1 MRWLL
6 TGSGGFLGTVI
17 RDALREMETDTLG
30 RGKGMSIRADISGAI
45 PDLPVYDMVVHA
57 AGKAHVV
64 PKNAK
69 EDAEFHAVNHRGTLN
84 LLDALDR
91 GGKPPLTFVLI
102 STVAAYGVE
111 EGTSIDE
118 SHPLQGV
125 TPYAVSKK
133 RAEEAVSEWAARN
146 GVNALILRLP
156 LVVGKNPPGNLGA
169 MERHMRRGTYLR
181 IGSGEARRSMV
192 LATDVADLVE
202 RSMGMSGVFNL
213 TDRHHPSIREI
224 DSHMAK
230 QLGTKIRSIPQ
241 WLAKTMARVGDRVPG
256 SPFDSHRLEKL
267 SRSLTFDD
275 DRAVK
280 ALGWAPQRVLDTD
293 FLI

>member
-1 MRWLL
+1 M
-6 TGSGGFLGTVI
+6 TV
-17 RDALREMETDTLG
+17 
-30 RGKGMSIRADISGAI
+30 KADITKRL
-45 PDLPVYDMVVHA
+45 PDLPGYDLVVHA

-64 PKNAK
+64 PRNPEEAT
-69 EDAEFHAVNHRGTLN
+69 EFHRVNHQGTLN

-91 GGKPPLTFVLI
+91 GGKPPQTFVHI
-102 STVAAYGVE
+102 STVAVYGVE

-118 SHPLQGV
+118 THPLEGI
-125 TPYAVSKK
+125 TPYALSKK
-133 RAEEAVSEWAARN
+133 RAEMAVSEWAARN

-181 IGSGEARRSMV
+181 IGIGEARRSMV

-224 DSHMAK
+224 DSHMAS

-241 WLAKTMARVGDRVPG
+241 WLAKTMARVGDRLPG